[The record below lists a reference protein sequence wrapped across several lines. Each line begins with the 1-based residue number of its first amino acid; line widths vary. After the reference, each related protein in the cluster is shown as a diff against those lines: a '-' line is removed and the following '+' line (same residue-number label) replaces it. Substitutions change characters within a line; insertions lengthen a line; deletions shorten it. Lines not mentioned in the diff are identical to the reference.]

1 MTTSNIFDKMAN
13 WIRKNGGFVSP
24 SVKVVSSNIDGITS
38 RSIYTIKD
46 IKEKDSLM
54 RIPLKCKIHPDL
66 VYDIPNI
73 DKWIQN
79 DSKNMI
85 KTQLF
90 YRIVISLVYQKS
102 LGKKSF
108 YYPFIRTLPK
118 STDFKN
124 HVIFNNTPENI
135 SDWKKCS
142 SSFANEVQTT
152 LDAFENL
159 LDFISTQNKEFP
171 IINLEKFGNVENI
184 LKILVKWAYVIF
196 ITRGWYIHGCV
207 PYMDLFNHKSDSQM
221 TAQYHETNIIGFEGQ
236 SQYITYKSY
245 EVGEEIFIHYGIY
258 DSKKLLRRYGFNP
271 DEEIKYME
279 MSVEYNPKI
288 PLQHYIANELKR
300 YEFPKEKLLLTTR
313 TPSSLLIQYLRI
325 ISLDYYDISKVFN
338 IENYFQTPFS
348 NNNELSVFKTLLK
361 LINNLRNTEYTTERF
376 NDCNMLLETTDNY
389 ITQNLC
395 KIVLNEYNLIKTNIL
410 WVHGNWIARLET
422 PMLQHL
428 LTSLSTVD
436 IA

>member
-118 STDFKN
+118 STDFKKL
-124 HVIFNNTPENI
+124 VI
-135 SDWKKCS
+135 
-142 SSFANEVQTT
+142 
-152 LDAFENL
+152 LLAFIFL
-159 LDFISTQNKEFP
+159 RSKL
-171 IINLEKFGNVENI
+171 IINL
-184 LKILVKWAYVIF
+184 
-196 ITRGWYIHGCV
+196 
-207 PYMDLFNHKSDSQM
+207 
-221 TAQYHETNIIGFEGQ
+221 AQNT
-236 SQYITYKSY
+236 
-245 EVGEEIFIHYGIY
+245 
-258 DSKKLLRRYGFNP
+258 
-271 DEEIKYME
+271 
-279 MSVEYNPKI
+279 
-288 PLQHYIANELKR
+288 
-300 YEFPKEKLLLTTR
+300 KEWT
-313 TPSSLLIQYLRI
+313 
-325 ISLDYYDISKVFN
+325 ISI
-338 IENYFQTPFS
+338 
-348 NNNELSVFKTLLK
+348 
-361 LINNLRNTEYTTERF
+361 
-376 NDCNMLLETTDNY
+376 C
-389 ITQNLC
+389 
-395 KIVLNEYNLIKTNIL
+395 
-410 WVHGNWIARLET
+410 
-422 PMLQHL
+422 
-428 LTSLSTVD
+428 
-436 IA
+436 